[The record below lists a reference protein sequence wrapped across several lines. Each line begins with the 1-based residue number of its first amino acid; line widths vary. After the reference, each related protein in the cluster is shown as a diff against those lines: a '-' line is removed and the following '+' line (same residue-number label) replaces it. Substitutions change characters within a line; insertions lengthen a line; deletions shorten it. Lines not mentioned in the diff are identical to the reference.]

1 MYKIL
6 YIILCCVSC
15 FLFCILLI
23 AEVLKLFCDASK
35 LRPVMENDKILISDL
50 REDIPDEVI
59 ELNVADLER
68 FFSREAWLLIS
79 EKGISLLIF
88 L

>member
-50 REDIPDEVI
+50 REDIPDEV
-59 ELNVADLER
+59 
-68 FFSREAWLLIS
+68 
-79 EKGISLLIF
+79 
-88 L
+88 